1 MNQKRNKTLLRIRE
15 FFRLLFRKKIT
26 VLALA
31 IFLVLVVMVLLAP
44 VIAPYGYDDQ
54 DISRAF
60 TSPCREFL
68 FGTDKLGRDIFSRV
82 LYGGRISLSI
92 GIIATLIASAVGIL
106 LGAVSGYYGGWFD
119 NVLMHLFDVLMSMP
133 PILLAIAISASL
145 GNGIMNAALAVIVT
159 AIPMKARLA
168 RGQVLTIRSQEYMEA
183 AIATNA
189 STAQII
195 FRHVL
200 PNILP
205 VIIVQIT
212 LTVAGSITTVASL
225 SYLGLGV
232 QAPFPEWGAM
242 LSAGRSYLKDYPYV
256 ILAPGIALLLTLFSL
271 NVLGDGIRDALDPR
285 LKD

>member
-119 NVLMHLFDVLMSMP
+119 NVLMRLFDVLMSMP

-168 RGQVLTIRSQEYMEA
+168 RGQVLT
-183 AIATNA
+183 IATNA

>member
-1 MNQKRNKTLLRIRE
+1 M
-15 FFRLLFRKKIT
+15 
-26 VLALA
+26 
-31 IFLVLVVMVLLAP
+31 
-44 VIAPYGYDDQ
+44 
-54 DISRAF
+54 
-60 TSPCREFL
+60 
-68 FGTDKLGRDIFSRV
+68 
-82 LYGGRISLSI
+82 
-92 GIIATLIASAVGIL
+92 
-106 LGAVSGYYGGWFD
+106 
-119 NVLMHLFDVLMSMP
+119 
-133 PILLAIAISASL
+133 
-145 GNGIMNAALAVIVT
+145 
-159 AIPMKARLA
+159 
-168 RGQVLTIRSQEYMEA
+168 TIRSQEYMEA

-285 LKD
+285 LKN